1 MKDNV
6 QLQVRPSD
14 IPMDVFA
21 EEVNFF
27 CLDEEELKRLQQSEG
42 YFEEESIQEQL
53 DDQPKALWQRKLW
66 ELMEFPDSSM
76 MARLVHILQVVLT
89 NQFP

>member
-1 MKDNV
+1 
-6 QLQVRPSD
+6 
-14 IPMDVFA
+14 MDVFA

-89 NQFP
+89 NQFL